1 MSAELKVTPGDWKVG
16 GSADIVL
23 IEVNEQPLIEC
34 VFTDDYKDLLDDDQ
48 REITREEAEANAHL
62 ISAAKDMYN
71 ILQTILELC
80 DEFEIDLDA
89 VAGRIG
95 HLNNDID
102 DVLRKA
108 RGETA

>member
-1 MSAELKVTPGDWKVG
+1 MSTELKVTPGDWKVG

-34 VFTDDYKDLLDDDQ
+34 VFTDEDYRDLLDDDE

-62 ISAAKDMYN
+62 ISAAKDMYDLLEK
-71 ILQTILELC
+71 ILQKSDTYA
-80 DEFEIDLDA
+80 IDLD
-89 VAGRIG
+89 
-95 HLNNDID
+95 
-102 DVLRKA
+102 DVLCDLYLEKRITDVLKKA

>member
-1 MSAELKVTPGDWKVG
+1 MSTELKVTPGDWKVG

-23 IEVNEQPLIEC
+23 IEVNDQPLIEC
-34 VFTDDYKDLLDDDQ
+34 VFTDDDYKDLLDDDE

-62 ISAAKDMYN
+62 VTAAKDMYN
-71 ILQTILELC
+71 ILQDILDVC

-108 RGETA
+108 RGEK

>member
-1 MSAELKVTPGDWKVG
+1 MSTELKVTPGDWKVG
-16 GSADIVL
+16 GSEDIVL

-62 ISAAKDMYN
+62 VVAAKDMYN
-71 ILQTILELC
+71 ILQDILDVC
-80 DEFEIDLDA
+80 DKFEIDLDA

-95 HLNNDID
+95 NLNNDIEA
-102 DVLRKA
+102 VLKKA
-108 RGETA
+108 RGEE